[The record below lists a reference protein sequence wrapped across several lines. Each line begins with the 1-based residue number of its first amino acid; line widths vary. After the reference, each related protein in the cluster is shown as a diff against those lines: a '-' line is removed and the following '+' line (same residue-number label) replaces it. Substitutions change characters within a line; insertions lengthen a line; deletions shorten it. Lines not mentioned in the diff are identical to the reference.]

1 MTSDVVWWWLQVPLL
16 PRSSQVMFE
25 PVPEVRRRWLCKCC
39 RRTADMSTVDNV
51 RGLRLM
57 ARVRG
62 CLSACMRSRSHYL
75 RTHLPFHS
83 PPLSPTPSPT
93 DSPQPRPHSHA
104 YPYPVSLSAV
114 PQVACPS
121 SCFNTVSHSVGTH
134 VDPSM
139 HELMDSA
146 WAMYQRCL
154 HTFLGA
160 VMLSFVPVAVAVFSG
175 LTCHPQSTRS
185 LGGGTWYGVCG
196 VVGETSGLRITE
208 TQFVVIMVL
217 ATVFLITVVL
227 GVPAVLLRVL
237 VFDQVRSRFRD
248 LYFWR
253 RYGLAYTL
261 FTDKRCDS
269 HHRVC
274 C

>member
-1 MTSDVVWWWLQVPLL
+1 
-16 PRSSQVMFE
+16 
-25 PVPEVRRRWLCKCC
+25 
-39 RRTADMSTVDNV
+39 
-51 RGLRLM
+51 
-57 ARVRG
+57 
-62 CLSACMRSRSHYL
+62 
-75 RTHLPFHS
+75 
-83 PPLSPTPSPT
+83 
-93 DSPQPRPHSHA
+93 
-104 YPYPVSLSAV
+104 
-114 PQVACPS
+114 
-121 SCFNTVSHSVGTH
+121 
-134 VDPSM
+134 M

-261 FTDKRCDS
+261 FTDKRYVHTIVSVADGHCVLPS
-269 HHRVC
+269 RVC
-274 C
+274 ACMLVFRLLLAVIS